1 VHQLLHV
8 DIHSLPPVPEMIQI
22 MSMGSQGHHSYD
34 CRVSVKT
41 NTKEK
46 VAGCV
51 HDVPD
56 AENCKGAKV
65 LIFLCQCAQLI
76 VVQFPVP
83 YFLGFTG

>member
-1 VHQLLHV
+1 VHRLLHV
-8 DIHSLPPVPEMIQI
+8 YIHRLPLVPEMIQN
-22 MSMGSQGHHSYD
+22 MSMGSQGRHSCD

-41 NTKEK
+41 DTNKK

-56 AENCKGAKV
+56 VENCKGAKV

-76 VVQFPVP
+76 VV
-83 YFLGFTG
+83 